1 MRLII
6 DLVLDLPSMSLF
18 QTFQNSKKKKKKI
31 SKASHDKERLKE
43 KGKKEVIPEQICNEI
58 SHKTKRNQQWNG
70 KAMGEAEGLWKINDD
85 LTPDKTPFS
94 WSHHQGWFH
103 SQSL

>member
-1 MRLII
+1 MFLLI
-6 DLVLDLPSMSLF
+6 
-18 QTFQNSKKKKKKI
+18 TKKKQL

-43 KGKKEVIPEQICNEI
+43 KGKKEAIPEQICYEI

-70 KAMGEAEGLWKINDD
+70 KAMGEAEGLWEINDD
-85 LTPDKTPFS
+85 LTPVN
-94 WSHHQGWFH
+94 H